1 MMFSVIVCQGGTVYL
16 IHSRRV
22 LSNKRYSVPVT
33 KQTRATIFA
42 IITVL
47 LWSTVATAFK
57 FTLRFLDIFQLLFF
71 ACLTSA
77 LTLVII
83 VAVRGQLGKLMVVFK
98 QDWKITVLAAG
109 LNPCLY
115 YLVLF
120 KAYDLL
126 PAQVAQPINYTWAIT
141 FAFMA
146 IIFLKQKILM
156 ADIVAAFV
164 CYAGVVVIAT
174 QGNFAEFA
182 SSDLTGVALALFS
195 TIIWASYWILN
206 VKDPR
211 EPLLGMCLNFIVA
224 LPPAALICYSYS
236 GFRIPLTG
244 LAGAVYV
251 GLFEMSLAFLC
262 WSIALRLSDNT
273 SRITNLIFLSPFLSL
288 VFINRILGET
298 IFPTTAVGLIFIVCG
313 LLYQQ
318 WAHTGRS
325 R

>member
-1 MMFSVIVCQGGTVYL
+1 
-16 IHSRRV
+16 
-22 LSNKRYSVPVT
+22 VT
-33 KQTRATIFA
+33 NQTSAYVFA

-47 LWSTVATAFK
+47 FWSTVATAFK
-57 FTLRFLDIFQLLFF
+57 FSLRHLDIFQLLFY

-77 LTLVII
+77 LTLVIVI
-83 VAVRGQLGKLMVVFK
+83 AVRGQLGNLIVVFK
-98 QDWKITVLAAG
+98 QRWKITFIAGG

-120 KAYDLL
+120 EAYNRL

-141 FAFMA
+141 FAFMS
-146 IIFLKQKILM
+146 IIFLKQKILL

-182 SSDLTGVALALFS
+182 SSDLTGVGLALFS
-195 TIIWASYWILN
+195 TIVWASYWILN
-206 VKDPR
+206 VRDPR
-211 EPLLGMCLNFIVA
+211 EPLTGMCLNFTVA
-224 LPPAALICYSYS
+224 LPVVTVVCWVYS
-236 GFRIPLTG
+236 GFKIPLMG

-262 WSIALRLSDNT
+262 WSVALRLSENT
-273 SRITNLIFLSPFLSL
+273 ARVSNLIFLAPFLSL
-288 VFINRILGET
+288 IFINQILGEA
-298 IFPTTAVGLIFIVCG
+298 ILSTTYIGLIFIVCG

-318 WAHTGRS
+318 WSHARIS
-325 R
+325 I